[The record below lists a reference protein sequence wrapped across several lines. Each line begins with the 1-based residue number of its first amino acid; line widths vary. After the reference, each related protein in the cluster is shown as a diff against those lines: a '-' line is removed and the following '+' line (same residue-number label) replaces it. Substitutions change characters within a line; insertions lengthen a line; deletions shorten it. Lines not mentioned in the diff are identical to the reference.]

1 MKRDSRCERSNCD
14 RAIRSRTMCEKWCI
28 VTRRIRVNSRSI
40 RNDTPRDCRSNSF
53 KEKLKEEGDNP
64 LFFVYNIEM
73 LYMNRGRDVMSK
85 FTVASNGA
93 LETTL
98 RGAEVLS
105 TPLLNKGVAFTQEER
120 EELGLKGLLP
130 PAVLTLEEQARRA
143 YEQFSSQ
150 PDDLLKNVYLTAL
163 HDRNEVLFY
172 RILTE
177 HLREMLPIVYTP
189 TVGVAIQ
196 RYSHEY
202 RKPRGIYL
210 SINDPSGIEDAFANI
225 GATAENIDLVVVT
238 DGEGIL
244 GIGDWG
250 VGGINIAIGKLAVYT
265 AAVGIDPSRVLPVIL
280 DVGTNREELLNNPFY
295 IGNRHPRITGEAYD
309 EFIDTFVQAV
319 NKQFPK
325 ALLHWEDFSSRN
337 ARKILDKYRHDVCTF
352 NDDIQG
358 TGAVSLAAVLSAV
371 KASGVPL
378 SEHRVVVFGAGTA
391 GIGIADQV
399 RDAMVRVGLSD
410 EESHNRFW
418 CIDRNGLVTDNME
431 DLLDFQIPYARKE
444 AEVSDWKQN
453 DAIGLAE
460 VVKHVKPTILIGTST
475 VAGAFKEEIIKEMAS
490 HVERPIILPMSNP
503 TPLAEAKP
511 ADLIEWTEGKAL
523 VATGSPFEPVT
534 YNGVT
539 YVIGQSNNALI
550 FPGLGLGT
558 IVVRASVMTDGMFAA
573 AAEAVAS
580 MVDTSQPGA
589 PILPEVE
596 ELRNIS
602 ELVAIE
608 VAKVAVAEG
617 VARENL
623 SDDDI
628 KIAVK
633 EAIWEPEYRQIKA
646 VEKVRI

>member
-1 MKRDSRCERSNCD
+1 
-14 RAIRSRTMCEKWCI
+14 
-28 VTRRIRVNSRSI
+28 
-40 RNDTPRDCRSNSF
+40 
-53 KEKLKEEGDNP
+53 
-64 LFFVYNIEM
+64 
-73 LYMNRGRDVMSK
+73 MSK

-105 TPLLNKGVAFTQEER
+105 TPLLNKGVAFTQNER

-172 RILTE
+172 RILTD

-202 RKPRGIYL
+202 RKPRGVYL
-210 SINDPSGIEDAFANI
+210 SINDPSGIEEAFTNI

-399 RDAMVRVGLSD
+399 RDAMVRVGVSE
-410 EESHNRFW
+410 EESYKRFW

-444 AEVSDWKQN
+444 AEVSEWKEN
-453 DAIGLAE
+453 DVIGLAE

-511 ADLIEWTEGKAL
+511 ADLIEWTEGRAL

-534 YNGVT
+534 YNGVM

-602 ELVAIE
+602 EMVAIE

-617 VARENL
+617 VARVNL
-623 SDDDI
+623 SDNDI
-628 KIAVK
+628 KMAVK
-633 EAIWEPEYRQIKA
+633 EAMWKPEYRQIKA

>member
-1 MKRDSRCERSNCD
+1 
-14 RAIRSRTMCEKWCI
+14 
-28 VTRRIRVNSRSI
+28 
-40 RNDTPRDCRSNSF
+40 
-53 KEKLKEEGDNP
+53 
-64 LFFVYNIEM
+64 
-73 LYMNRGRDVMSK
+73 MNRGRDVMSK
-85 FTVASNGA
+85 FTVASNGS

-98 RGAEVLS
+98 RGVEVLS

-143 YEQFSSQ
+143 YEQFCSQ

-172 RILTE
+172 RILTD

-202 RKPRGIYL
+202 RKPRGVYL
-210 SINDPSGIEDAFANI
+210 SINDPSGIEEAFANI

-280 DVGTNREELLNNPFY
+280 DVGTNREELLDNPFY

-337 ARKILDKYRHDVCTF
+337 ARKILDKYRHDICTF

-399 RDAMVRVGLSD
+399 RDALVRVGVSE
-410 EESHNRFW
+410 EESYKRFW

-444 AEVSDWKQN
+444 AEVSEWKQN
-453 DAIGLAE
+453 GVIGLAE

-475 VAGAFKEEIIKEMAS
+475 VAGAFKEEIIKDMAS

-602 ELVAIE
+602 EMVAIE

-623 SDDDI
+623 SDNDI

>member
-1 MKRDSRCERSNCD
+1 
-14 RAIRSRTMCEKWCI
+14 
-28 VTRRIRVNSRSI
+28 
-40 RNDTPRDCRSNSF
+40 
-53 KEKLKEEGDNP
+53 
-64 LFFVYNIEM
+64 
-73 LYMNRGRDVMSK
+73 MSK

-105 TPLLNKGVAFTQEER
+105 TPLLNKGVAFTQNER

-172 RILTE
+172 RILTD

-202 RKPRGIYL
+202 RKPRGVYL
-210 SINDPSGIEDAFANI
+210 SINDSSGIEEAFTNI

-399 RDAMVRVGLSD
+399 RDAMVRVGVSE
-410 EESHNRFW
+410 EESYKRFW

-444 AEVSDWKQN
+444 AEVSEWKEN
-453 DAIGLAE
+453 DVIGLAE

-475 VAGAFKEEIIKEMAS
+475 VASAFKEEIIKEMAS

-511 ADLIEWTEGKAL
+511 ADLIEWTEGRAL

-558 IVVRASVMTDGMFAA
+558 IVVRASVMTDGMFAL

-602 ELVAIE
+602 EMVAIE

-617 VARENL
+617 VARVNL
-623 SDDDI
+623 SDNDI
-628 KIAVK
+628 KMAVQ
-633 EAIWEPEYRQIKA
+633 EAMWKPEYRQIKA

>member
-1 MKRDSRCERSNCD
+1 
-14 RAIRSRTMCEKWCI
+14 
-28 VTRRIRVNSRSI
+28 
-40 RNDTPRDCRSNSF
+40 
-53 KEKLKEEGDNP
+53 
-64 LFFVYNIEM
+64 
-73 LYMNRGRDVMSK
+73 MSK
-85 FTVASNGA
+85 FTVASNGS

-98 RGAEVLS
+98 RGVEVLS

-143 YEQFSSQ
+143 YEQFCSQ

-172 RILTE
+172 RILTD

-202 RKPRGIYL
+202 RKPRGVYL
-210 SINDPSGIEDAFANI
+210 SINDPSGIEEAFANI

-280 DVGTNREELLNNPFY
+280 DVGTNREELLDNPFY

-337 ARKILDKYRHDVCTF
+337 ARKILDKYRHDICTF

-399 RDAMVRVGLSD
+399 RDAMVRVGVSE
-410 EESHNRFW
+410 EESYKRFW

-444 AEVSDWKQN
+444 AEVSEWKQN
-453 DAIGLAE
+453 GVIGLAE

-511 ADLIEWTEGKAL
+511 ANLIEWTEGRAL

-602 ELVAIE
+602 EMVAIE

-623 SDDDI
+623 SDNDI

>member
-1 MKRDSRCERSNCD
+1 
-14 RAIRSRTMCEKWCI
+14 
-28 VTRRIRVNSRSI
+28 
-40 RNDTPRDCRSNSF
+40 
-53 KEKLKEEGDNP
+53 
-64 LFFVYNIEM
+64 
-73 LYMNRGRDVMSK
+73 MSK
-85 FTVASNGA
+85 FTVASNGS

-98 RGAEVLS
+98 RGVEVLS

-143 YEQFSSQ
+143 YEQFCSQ

-172 RILTE
+172 RILTN
-177 HLREMLPIVYTP
+177 HLHEMLPIVYTP

-202 RKPRGIYL
+202 RKPRGVYL
-210 SINDPSGIEDAFANI
+210 SINDPSGIEEAFANI

-337 ARKILDKYRHDVCTF
+337 ARKILDKYRHDICTF

-371 KASGVPL
+371 KVSGVPL

-399 RDAMVRVGLSD
+399 RDAMVRVGVSE
-410 EESHNRFW
+410 EESYKRFW

-444 AEVSDWKQN
+444 AEVSEWKQN
-453 DAIGLAE
+453 DVIGLAE

-511 ADLIEWTEGKAL
+511 ADLIEWTEGRAL

-602 ELVAIE
+602 EMVAIE

-623 SDDDI
+623 SDNDI

>member
-1 MKRDSRCERSNCD
+1 
-14 RAIRSRTMCEKWCI
+14 
-28 VTRRIRVNSRSI
+28 
-40 RNDTPRDCRSNSF
+40 
-53 KEKLKEEGDNP
+53 
-64 LFFVYNIEM
+64 
-73 LYMNRGRDVMSK
+73 MSK

-105 TPLLNKGVAFTQEER
+105 TPLLNKGVAFTQNER

-172 RILTE
+172 RILTD

-202 RKPRGIYL
+202 RKPRGVYL
-210 SINDPSGIEDAFANI
+210 SINDPSGIEEAFANI

-399 RDAMVRVGLSD
+399 RDAMVRVGVSE
-410 EESHNRFW
+410 EESYKRFW

-444 AEVSDWKQN
+444 AEVSEWKQN
-453 DAIGLAE
+453 GVIGLAE

-511 ADLIEWTEGKAL
+511 ADLIEWTEGRAL

-602 ELVAIE
+602 EMVAIE

-617 VARENL
+617 VARVNL
-623 SDDDI
+623 SDNDI
-628 KIAVK
+628 KMAVQ
-633 EAIWEPEYRQIKA
+633 EAMWKPEYRQIKA

>member
-1 MKRDSRCERSNCD
+1 
-14 RAIRSRTMCEKWCI
+14 
-28 VTRRIRVNSRSI
+28 
-40 RNDTPRDCRSNSF
+40 
-53 KEKLKEEGDNP
+53 
-64 LFFVYNIEM
+64 
-73 LYMNRGRDVMSK
+73 MNRGRDVMSK
-85 FTVASNGA
+85 FTVASNGS

-98 RGAEVLS
+98 RGVEVLS

-143 YEQFSSQ
+143 YEQFCSQ

-172 RILTE
+172 RILTD

-202 RKPRGIYL
+202 RKPRGVYL
-210 SINDPSGIEDAFANI
+210 SINDPSGIEEAFANI

-399 RDAMVRVGLSD
+399 RDAMVRVGVSE
-410 EESHNRFW
+410 EESYKRFW

-444 AEVSDWKQN
+444 AEVSEWKQN
-453 DAIGLAE
+453 DVIGLAE

-511 ADLIEWTEGKAL
+511 ADLIQWTEGRAL

-602 ELVAIE
+602 EMVAIE

-617 VARENL
+617 VAREKL
-623 SDDDI
+623 SDNDI
-628 KIAVK
+628 KTAVK

>member
-1 MKRDSRCERSNCD
+1 
-14 RAIRSRTMCEKWCI
+14 
-28 VTRRIRVNSRSI
+28 
-40 RNDTPRDCRSNSF
+40 
-53 KEKLKEEGDNP
+53 
-64 LFFVYNIEM
+64 
-73 LYMNRGRDVMSK
+73 MNRGRDVMSK

-189 TVGVAIQ
+189 TVGIAIQ

>member
-1 MKRDSRCERSNCD
+1 
-14 RAIRSRTMCEKWCI
+14 
-28 VTRRIRVNSRSI
+28 
-40 RNDTPRDCRSNSF
+40 
-53 KEKLKEEGDNP
+53 
-64 LFFVYNIEM
+64 
-73 LYMNRGRDVMSK
+73 MSK

-105 TPLLNKGVAFTQEER
+105 TPLLNKGVAFTQNER

-172 RILTE
+172 RILTD

-202 RKPRGIYL
+202 RKPRGVYL
-210 SINDPSGIEDAFANI
+210 SINDPSGIEEAFTNI

-399 RDAMVRVGLSD
+399 RDAMVRVGVSE
-410 EESHNRFW
+410 EESYKRFW

-431 DLLDFQIPYARKE
+431 DLLDFQIPYARK
-444 AEVSDWKQN
+444 AEVSEWKEN
-453 DAIGLAE
+453 DVIGLAE

-511 ADLIEWTEGKAL
+511 ADLIEWTEGRAL

-602 ELVAIE
+602 EMVAIE

-617 VARENL
+617 VARVNL
-623 SDDDI
+623 SDNDI
-628 KIAVK
+628 KMAVQ
-633 EAIWEPEYRQIKA
+633 EAMWKPEYRQIKA

>member
-1 MKRDSRCERSNCD
+1 
-14 RAIRSRTMCEKWCI
+14 
-28 VTRRIRVNSRSI
+28 
-40 RNDTPRDCRSNSF
+40 
-53 KEKLKEEGDNP
+53 
-64 LFFVYNIEM
+64 
-73 LYMNRGRDVMSK
+73 MSK

-105 TPLLNKGVAFTQEER
+105 TPLLNKGVAFTQNER

-172 RILTE
+172 RILTD

-202 RKPRGIYL
+202 RKPRGVYL
-210 SINDPSGIEDAFANI
+210 SINDSSGIEEAFTNI

-399 RDAMVRVGLSD
+399 RDAMVRVGVSE
-410 EESHNRFW
+410 EESYKRFW

-444 AEVSDWKQN
+444 AEVSEWKEN
-453 DAIGLAE
+453 DVIGLAE

-511 ADLIEWTEGKAL
+511 TDLIEWTEGRAL

-602 ELVAIE
+602 EMVAIE

-617 VARENL
+617 VARVNL
-623 SDDDI
+623 SDNDI
-628 KIAVK
+628 KMAVQ
-633 EAIWEPEYRQIKA
+633 EAMWKPEYRQIKA

>member
-1 MKRDSRCERSNCD
+1 
-14 RAIRSRTMCEKWCI
+14 
-28 VTRRIRVNSRSI
+28 
-40 RNDTPRDCRSNSF
+40 
-53 KEKLKEEGDNP
+53 
-64 LFFVYNIEM
+64 
-73 LYMNRGRDVMSK
+73 MSK
-85 FTVASNGA
+85 FTVASNGS

-98 RGAEVLS
+98 RGVEVLS

-143 YEQFSSQ
+143 YEQFCSQ

-172 RILTE
+172 RILTD

-202 RKPRGIYL
+202 RKPRGVYL
-210 SINDPSGIEDAFANI
+210 SINDPSGIEEAFANI

-280 DVGTNREELLNNPFY
+280 DVGTNREELLDNPFY

-337 ARKILDKYRHDVCTF
+337 ARKILDKYRHDICTF

-399 RDAMVRVGLSD
+399 RDAMVRAGLSE
-410 EESHNRFW
+410 EESYKRFW

-444 AEVSDWKQN
+444 AEVSEWKQN
-453 DAIGLAE
+453 GVIGLAE

-511 ADLIEWTEGKAL
+511 ADLIEWTEGSAL

-602 ELVAIE
+602 EMVAIE

-623 SDDDI
+623 SDNDI

>member
-1 MKRDSRCERSNCD
+1 
-14 RAIRSRTMCEKWCI
+14 
-28 VTRRIRVNSRSI
+28 
-40 RNDTPRDCRSNSF
+40 
-53 KEKLKEEGDNP
+53 
-64 LFFVYNIEM
+64 
-73 LYMNRGRDVMSK
+73 MSK

-105 TPLLNKGVAFTQEER
+105 TPLLNKGVAFTQNER

-172 RILTE
+172 RILTD

-202 RKPRGIYL
+202 RKPRGVYL
-210 SINDPSGIEDAFANI
+210 SINDPSGIEEAFTNI

-399 RDAMVRVGLSD
+399 RDAMVRVGVSE
-410 EESHNRFW
+410 EESYKRFW

-444 AEVSDWKQN
+444 AEVSEWKEN
-453 DAIGLAE
+453 DVIGLAK

-511 ADLIEWTEGKAL
+511 ADLIEWTEGRAL

-589 PILPEVE
+589 SILPEVE

-602 ELVAIE
+602 EMVAIE

-617 VARENL
+617 VARVNL
-623 SDDDI
+623 SDNDI
-628 KIAVK
+628 KMAVQ
-633 EAIWEPEYRQIKA
+633 EAMWKPEYRQIKA

>member
-1 MKRDSRCERSNCD
+1 
-14 RAIRSRTMCEKWCI
+14 
-28 VTRRIRVNSRSI
+28 
-40 RNDTPRDCRSNSF
+40 
-53 KEKLKEEGDNP
+53 
-64 LFFVYNIEM
+64 
-73 LYMNRGRDVMSK
+73 MSK

-105 TPLLNKGVAFTQEER
+105 TPLLNKGVAFTQNER

-172 RILTE
+172 RILTD

-202 RKPRGIYL
+202 RKPRGVYL
-210 SINDPSGIEDAFANI
+210 SINDPSGIEEAFTNI

-399 RDAMVRVGLSD
+399 RDAMVRVGVSE
-410 EESHNRFW
+410 EESYKRFW

-444 AEVSDWKQN
+444 AEVSEWKEN
-453 DAIGLAE
+453 DVIGLAE

-511 ADLIEWTEGKAL
+511 VDLIEWTEGRAL

-602 ELVAIE
+602 EMVAIE

-617 VARENL
+617 VARVNL
-623 SDDDI
+623 SDNDI
-628 KIAVK
+628 KMAVQ
-633 EAIWEPEYRQIKA
+633 EAMWKPEYRQIKA

>member
-1 MKRDSRCERSNCD
+1 
-14 RAIRSRTMCEKWCI
+14 
-28 VTRRIRVNSRSI
+28 
-40 RNDTPRDCRSNSF
+40 
-53 KEKLKEEGDNP
+53 
-64 LFFVYNIEM
+64 M

-105 TPLLNKGVAFTQEER
+105 TPLLNKGVAFTQNER

-172 RILTE
+172 RILTD

-202 RKPRGIYL
+202 RKPRGVYL
-210 SINDPSGIEDAFANI
+210 SINDPSGIEEAFTNI

-399 RDAMVRVGLSD
+399 RDAMVRVGVSE
-410 EESHNRFW
+410 EESYKRFW

-444 AEVSDWKQN
+444 AEVSEWKQN
-453 DAIGLAE
+453 DVIGLAE

-511 ADLIEWTEGKAL
+511 ADLIEWTEGRAL

-602 ELVAIE
+602 EMVAIE

-617 VARENL
+617 VARVNL
-623 SDDDI
+623 SDNDI
-628 KIAVK
+628 KMAVK
-633 EAIWEPEYRQIKA
+633 EAMWKPEYRQIKA

>member
-1 MKRDSRCERSNCD
+1 
-14 RAIRSRTMCEKWCI
+14 
-28 VTRRIRVNSRSI
+28 
-40 RNDTPRDCRSNSF
+40 
-53 KEKLKEEGDNP
+53 
-64 LFFVYNIEM
+64 
-73 LYMNRGRDVMSK
+73 MSK
-85 FTVASNGA
+85 FTVASNGS

-98 RGAEVLS
+98 RGVEVLS

-143 YEQFSSQ
+143 YEQFCSQ

-172 RILTE
+172 RILTD

-202 RKPRGIYL
+202 RKPRGVYL
-210 SINDPSGIEDAFANI
+210 SINDPSGIEEAFANI

-280 DVGTNREELLNNPFY
+280 DVGTNREELLDNPFY

-337 ARKILDKYRHDVCTF
+337 ARKILDKYRHDICTF

-399 RDAMVRVGLSD
+399 RDAMVRAGLSE
-410 EESHNRFW
+410 EESYKRFW

-444 AEVSDWKQN
+444 AEVSEWKQN
-453 DAIGLAE
+453 GVIGLAE

-511 ADLIEWTEGKAL
+511 ADLIEWTEGRAL

-602 ELVAIE
+602 EMVAIE

-623 SDDDI
+623 SDNDI

-646 VEKVRI
+646 VEKVTI

>member
-1 MKRDSRCERSNCD
+1 
-14 RAIRSRTMCEKWCI
+14 
-28 VTRRIRVNSRSI
+28 
-40 RNDTPRDCRSNSF
+40 
-53 KEKLKEEGDNP
+53 
-64 LFFVYNIEM
+64 
-73 LYMNRGRDVMSK
+73 MSK
-85 FTVASNGA
+85 FTVASNGS

-98 RGAEVLS
+98 RGVEVLS

-143 YEQFSSQ
+143 YEQFCSQ

-172 RILTE
+172 RILTD

-202 RKPRGIYL
+202 RKPRGVYL
-210 SINDPSGIEDAFANI
+210 SINDPSGIEEAFANI

-319 NKQFPK
+319 SKQFPK

-337 ARKILDKYRHDVCTF
+337 ARKILDKYRHDICTF

-399 RDAMVRVGLSD
+399 RDAMVRVGVSE
-410 EESHNRFW
+410 EESYKRFW

-431 DLLDFQIPYARKE
+431 DLLDFQMPYARKA
-444 AEVSDWKQN
+444 AEVSEWKQN
-453 DAIGLAE
+453 DVIGLIE

-475 VAGAFKEEIIKEMAS
+475 VAGAFKEEIIKEMAF

-511 ADLIEWTEGKAL
+511 ADLIEWTEGRAL

-573 AAEAVAS
+573 AAEAVAN

-602 ELVAIE
+602 EMVAIE

-623 SDDDI
+623 SDNDI

>member
-1 MKRDSRCERSNCD
+1 
-14 RAIRSRTMCEKWCI
+14 
-28 VTRRIRVNSRSI
+28 
-40 RNDTPRDCRSNSF
+40 
-53 KEKLKEEGDNP
+53 
-64 LFFVYNIEM
+64 
-73 LYMNRGRDVMSK
+73 MNRGRDVMSK

-105 TPLLNKGVAFTQEER
+105 TPLLNKGVAFTQNER

-172 RILTE
+172 RILTD

-202 RKPRGIYL
+202 RKPRGVYL
-210 SINDPSGIEDAFANI
+210 SINDPSGIEEAFTNI

-399 RDAMVRVGLSD
+399 RDAMVRVGVSE
-410 EESHNRFW
+410 EESYKRFW

-431 DLLDFQIPYARKE
+431 DLLDFQIPYARQE
-444 AEVSDWKQN
+444 AKVSEWKQN
-453 DAIGLAE
+453 DVIGLAE

-511 ADLIEWTEGKAL
+511 ADVIEWTEGRAL

-558 IVVRASVMTDGMFAA
+558 IVVRASIMTDGMFAA

-602 ELVAIE
+602 EMVAIE

-617 VARENL
+617 VARVNL
-623 SDDDI
+623 SDNDI
-628 KIAVK
+628 KMAVK
-633 EAIWEPEYRQIKA
+633 EAMWKPEYRQIKA

>member
-1 MKRDSRCERSNCD
+1 
-14 RAIRSRTMCEKWCI
+14 
-28 VTRRIRVNSRSI
+28 
-40 RNDTPRDCRSNSF
+40 
-53 KEKLKEEGDNP
+53 
-64 LFFVYNIEM
+64 
-73 LYMNRGRDVMSK
+73 MSK
-85 FTVASNGA
+85 FTVASNGS

-98 RGAEVLS
+98 RGVEVLS

-143 YEQFSSQ
+143 YEQFCSQ

-172 RILTE
+172 RILTD

-202 RKPRGIYL
+202 RKPRGVYL
-210 SINDPSGIEDAFANI
+210 SINDPSGIEEAFANI

-280 DVGTNREELLNNPFY
+280 DVGTNREELLDNPFY

-337 ARKILDKYRHDVCTF
+337 ARKILDKYRHDICTF

-399 RDAMVRVGLSD
+399 RDAMVRVGVSE
-410 EESHNRFW
+410 EESYKRFW

-444 AEVSDWKQN
+444 AEVSEWKEN
-453 DAIGLAE
+453 GVIGLAE

-511 ADLIEWTEGKAL
+511 ADLIEWTEGRAL

-534 YNGVT
+534 YNGIT

-602 ELVAIE
+602 EMVAIE

-623 SDDDI
+623 SDNDI

-646 VEKVRI
+646 VEKVTI

>member
-1 MKRDSRCERSNCD
+1 
-14 RAIRSRTMCEKWCI
+14 
-28 VTRRIRVNSRSI
+28 
-40 RNDTPRDCRSNSF
+40 
-53 KEKLKEEGDNP
+53 
-64 LFFVYNIEM
+64 
-73 LYMNRGRDVMSK
+73 MSK
-85 FTVASNGA
+85 FTVASNGS

-98 RGAEVLS
+98 RGVEVLS

-130 PAVLTLEEQARRA
+130 PAVLTLDEQARRA
-143 YEQFSSQ
+143 YEQFCSQ

-202 RKPRGIYL
+202 RKPRGVYL
-210 SINDPSGIEDAFANI
+210 SVNDPSGIEEAFSNI

-280 DVGTNREELLNNPFY
+280 DVGTNREDLLNNPFY
-295 IGNRHPRITGEAYD
+295 IGNRHPRVTGEDYD

-319 NKQFPK
+319 GNKFPK

-378 SEHRVVVFGAGTA
+378 NEHRVVVFGAGTA

-399 RDAMVRVGLSD
+399 RDALVRVGLS
-410 EESHNRFW
+410 EQEAHERFW
-418 CIDRNGLVTDNME
+418 CIDRNGLITDDME

-444 AEVSDWKQN
+444 AEVKDWKQS

-511 ADLIEWTEGKAL
+511 VDLIEWTEGRAL
-523 VATGSPFEPVT
+523 VATGSPFDPVT

-602 ELVAIE
+602 EMVAIE

-623 SDDDI
+623 SDNDI

-633 EAIWEPEYRQIKA
+633 ESIWKPEYRQIKA

>member
-1 MKRDSRCERSNCD
+1 
-14 RAIRSRTMCEKWCI
+14 
-28 VTRRIRVNSRSI
+28 
-40 RNDTPRDCRSNSF
+40 
-53 KEKLKEEGDNP
+53 
-64 LFFVYNIEM
+64 
-73 LYMNRGRDVMSK
+73 MSK
-85 FTVASNGA
+85 FTVASNGS

-98 RGAEVLS
+98 RGVEVLS

-130 PAVLTLEEQARRA
+130 PAVLTLDEQARRA
-143 YEQFSSQ
+143 YEQFCSQ

-172 RILTE
+172 RILTN

-202 RKPRGIYL
+202 RKPRGVYL
-210 SINDPSGIEDAFANI
+210 SVNDPSGIEEAFANI

-371 KASGVPL
+371 KVSGVPL

-399 RDAMVRVGLSD
+399 RDAMVRAGLSE

-444 AEVSDWKQN
+444 AEVSEWKQSGV
-453 DAIGLAE
+453 IGLAE

-511 ADLIEWTEGKAL
+511 VDLIEWTEGRAL

-602 ELVAIE
+602 EMVAIE

-617 VARENL
+617 VAREKL
-623 SDDDI
+623 SDNDI

-633 EAIWEPEYRQIKA
+633 EAMWKPEYRQIKA

>member
-1 MKRDSRCERSNCD
+1 
-14 RAIRSRTMCEKWCI
+14 
-28 VTRRIRVNSRSI
+28 
-40 RNDTPRDCRSNSF
+40 
-53 KEKLKEEGDNP
+53 
-64 LFFVYNIEM
+64 
-73 LYMNRGRDVMSK
+73 MNRGRDVMSK

-172 RILTE
+172 RILTD

-431 DLLDFQIPYARKE
+431 GLLDFQIPYARKE

-453 DAIGLAE
+453 GVIGLAE

-511 ADLIEWTEGKAL
+511 ADLIEWTEGRAL

-623 SDDDI
+623 SDNDI

-633 EAIWEPEYRQIKA
+633 EAMWKPEYRQIKA
-646 VEKVRI
+646 VEKVSI

>member
-1 MKRDSRCERSNCD
+1 
-14 RAIRSRTMCEKWCI
+14 
-28 VTRRIRVNSRSI
+28 
-40 RNDTPRDCRSNSF
+40 
-53 KEKLKEEGDNP
+53 
-64 LFFVYNIEM
+64 
-73 LYMNRGRDVMSK
+73 MSK
-85 FTVASNGA
+85 FTVASNGS
-93 LETTL
+93 LETAL
-98 RGAEVLS
+98 RGVEVLS

-130 PAVLTLEEQARRA
+130 PAVLTLDEQARRA
-143 YEQFSSQ
+143 YEQFCSQ

-202 RKPRGIYL
+202 RKPRGVYL
-210 SINDPSGIEDAFANI
+210 SVNDPSGIEEAFSNI

-280 DVGTNREELLNNPFY
+280 DVGTNREDLLNNPFY
-295 IGNRHPRITGEAYD
+295 IGNRHPRVTGEDYD

-319 NKQFPK
+319 GNKFPK

-378 SEHRVVVFGAGTA
+378 NEHRVVVFGAGTA

-399 RDAMVRVGLSD
+399 RDALVRVGLS
-410 EESHNRFW
+410 EQEAHERFW
-418 CIDRNGLVTDNME
+418 CIDRNGLITDNME
-431 DLLDFQIPYARKE
+431 DLLDFQVPYARKE
-444 AEVSDWKQN
+444 AEVKDWKQS

-460 VVKHVKPTILIGTST
+460 VVKYVKPTILIGTST

-511 ADLIEWTEGKAL
+511 VDLIEWTEGRAL
-523 VATGSPFEPVT
+523 VATGSPFDPVT

-602 ELVAIE
+602 EMVAIE

-623 SDDDI
+623 SDNDI

-633 EAIWEPEYRQIKA
+633 ESIWKPEYRQIKA

>member
-1 MKRDSRCERSNCD
+1 
-14 RAIRSRTMCEKWCI
+14 
-28 VTRRIRVNSRSI
+28 
-40 RNDTPRDCRSNSF
+40 
-53 KEKLKEEGDNP
+53 
-64 LFFVYNIEM
+64 
-73 LYMNRGRDVMSK
+73 MSK
-85 FTVASNGA
+85 FTVASNGS

-98 RGAEVLS
+98 RGVEVLS

-143 YEQFSSQ
+143 YEQFCSQ

-172 RILTE
+172 RILTD

-202 RKPRGIYL
+202 RKPRGVYL
-210 SINDPSGIEDAFANI
+210 SINDPSGIEEAFANI

-280 DVGTNREELLNNPFY
+280 DVGTNREELLDNPFY

-337 ARKILDKYRHDVCTF
+337 ARKILDKYRHDICTF

-391 GIGIADQV
+391 GIGIVDQV
-399 RDAMVRVGLSD
+399 RDAMVRVGVSE
-410 EESHNRFW
+410 EESYKRFW

-444 AEVSDWKQN
+444 AEVSEWKEN
-453 DAIGLAE
+453 GVIGLAE

-511 ADLIEWTEGKAL
+511 ADLIEWTEGRAL

-602 ELVAIE
+602 EMVAIE

-623 SDDDI
+623 SDNDI

-646 VEKVRI
+646 VEKVTI

>member
-1 MKRDSRCERSNCD
+1 
-14 RAIRSRTMCEKWCI
+14 
-28 VTRRIRVNSRSI
+28 
-40 RNDTPRDCRSNSF
+40 
-53 KEKLKEEGDNP
+53 
-64 LFFVYNIEM
+64 
-73 LYMNRGRDVMSK
+73 MSK

-105 TPLLNKGVAFTQEER
+105 TPLLNKGVAFTQNER

-172 RILTE
+172 RILTD

-210 SINDPSGIEDAFANI
+210 SINDPSGIEEAFANM

-399 RDAMVRVGLSD
+399 RDAMVRVGVSE
-410 EESHNRFW
+410 EESYKRFW

-444 AEVSDWKQN
+444 AEVSEWKEN
-453 DAIGLAE
+453 DVIGLAE

-511 ADLIEWTEGKAL
+511 ADLIEWTEGRAL

-602 ELVAIE
+602 EMVAIE

-617 VARENL
+617 VARVNL
-623 SDDDI
+623 SDNDI
-628 KIAVK
+628 KMAVK
-633 EAIWEPEYRQIKA
+633 EAMWKPKYRQIKA

>member
-1 MKRDSRCERSNCD
+1 
-14 RAIRSRTMCEKWCI
+14 
-28 VTRRIRVNSRSI
+28 
-40 RNDTPRDCRSNSF
+40 
-53 KEKLKEEGDNP
+53 
-64 LFFVYNIEM
+64 
-73 LYMNRGRDVMSK
+73 MSK
-85 FTVASNGA
+85 FTVASNGS

-98 RGAEVLS
+98 RGVEVLS

-143 YEQFSSQ
+143 YEQFCSQ

-172 RILTE
+172 RILTD

-202 RKPRGIYL
+202 RKPRGVYL
-210 SINDPSGIEDAFANI
+210 SINDPSGIEEAFANI

-280 DVGTNREELLNNPFY
+280 DVGTNREELLDNPFY

-319 NKQFPK
+319 NKQFTK

-337 ARKILDKYRHDVCTF
+337 ARKILDKYRHDICTF

-399 RDAMVRVGLSD
+399 RDAMVRVGVSE
-410 EESHNRFW
+410 EESYKRFW

-444 AEVSDWKQN
+444 AEVSEWKEN
-453 DAIGLAE
+453 GVIGLAE

-511 ADLIEWTEGKAL
+511 ADLIEWTEGRAL

-602 ELVAIE
+602 EMVAIE

-623 SDDDI
+623 SDNDI

-646 VEKVRI
+646 VEKVTI

>member
-1 MKRDSRCERSNCD
+1 
-14 RAIRSRTMCEKWCI
+14 
-28 VTRRIRVNSRSI
+28 
-40 RNDTPRDCRSNSF
+40 
-53 KEKLKEEGDNP
+53 
-64 LFFVYNIEM
+64 
-73 LYMNRGRDVMSK
+73 MNRGRDVMSK
-85 FTVASNGA
+85 FTVASNGS

-98 RGAEVLS
+98 RGVEVLA

-143 YEQFSSQ
+143 YEQFCSQ

-172 RILTE
+172 RILTD

-202 RKPRGIYL
+202 RKPRGVYL
-210 SINDPSGIEDAFANI
+210 SVNDPSGIEEAFANI

-280 DVGTNREELLNNPFY
+280 DVGTNREDLLNNPFY
-295 IGNRHPRITGEAYD
+295 IGNRHPRVTGEAYD

-319 NKQFPK
+319 GNKFPK

-378 SEHRVVVFGAGTA
+378 NEHRVVVFGAGTA
-391 GIGIADQV
+391 GIGIVDQV
-399 RDAMVRVGLSD
+399 RDAMVRVGLS
-410 EESHNRFW
+410 EQEAHERFW
-418 CIDRNGLVTDNME
+418 CIDRNGLITDNME
-431 DLLDFQIPYARKE
+431 DLLDFQIPYARKV
-444 AEVSDWKQN
+444 AEVNEWKQS

-511 ADLIEWTEGKAL
+511 VDLIEWTEGRAL

-580 MVDTSQPGA
+580 MVDTSKPGA

-602 ELVAIE
+602 EMVAIE

-617 VARENL
+617 VARESL
-623 SDDDI
+623 SDNDI

-633 EAIWEPEYRQIKA
+633 ESMWKPEYRQIKA

>member
-1 MKRDSRCERSNCD
+1 
-14 RAIRSRTMCEKWCI
+14 
-28 VTRRIRVNSRSI
+28 
-40 RNDTPRDCRSNSF
+40 
-53 KEKLKEEGDNP
+53 
-64 LFFVYNIEM
+64 
-73 LYMNRGRDVMSK
+73 MSK
-85 FTVASNGA
+85 FTVASNGS

-98 RGAEVLS
+98 RGVEVLS

-143 YEQFSSQ
+143 YEQFCSQ

-172 RILTE
+172 RILTN

-202 RKPRGIYL
+202 RKPRGVYL
-210 SINDPSGIEDAFANI
+210 SINDPSGIEEAFANI

-337 ARKILDKYRHDVCTF
+337 ARKILDKYRHDICTF

-371 KASGVPL
+371 KVSGVPL

-399 RDAMVRVGLSD
+399 RDAMVRVGVSE
-410 EESHNRFW
+410 EESYKRFW
-418 CIDRNGLVTDNME
+418 CIDRTGLVTDNME

-444 AEVSDWKQN
+444 AEVSEWKQN
-453 DAIGLAE
+453 DVIGLAE

-511 ADLIEWTEGKAL
+511 ADLIEWTEGRAL

-602 ELVAIE
+602 EMVAIE

-623 SDDDI
+623 SDNDI

>member
-1 MKRDSRCERSNCD
+1 
-14 RAIRSRTMCEKWCI
+14 
-28 VTRRIRVNSRSI
+28 
-40 RNDTPRDCRSNSF
+40 
-53 KEKLKEEGDNP
+53 
-64 LFFVYNIEM
+64 
-73 LYMNRGRDVMSK
+73 MSK
-85 FTVASNGA
+85 FTVASNGS

-98 RGAEVLS
+98 RGVEVLS

-120 EELGLKGLLP
+120 KELGLKGLLP

-143 YEQFSSQ
+143 YEQFCSQ

-172 RILTE
+172 RILTN

-202 RKPRGIYL
+202 RKPRGVYL
-210 SINDPSGIEDAFANI
+210 SINDPSGIEEAFANI

-337 ARKILDKYRHDVCTF
+337 ARKILDKYRHDICTF

-399 RDAMVRVGLSD
+399 RDAMVRVGVSE
-410 EESHNRFW
+410 EESYKRFW

-431 DLLDFQIPYARKE
+431 DLLDFQMPYARKE
-444 AEVSDWKQN
+444 AEVSEWKQN
-453 DAIGLAE
+453 DVIGLAE

-511 ADLIEWTEGKAL
+511 VDLIEWTEGRAL

-602 ELVAIE
+602 EMVAIE

-623 SDDDI
+623 SNNDI

-646 VEKVRI
+646 VEKVSI

>member
-1 MKRDSRCERSNCD
+1 
-14 RAIRSRTMCEKWCI
+14 
-28 VTRRIRVNSRSI
+28 
-40 RNDTPRDCRSNSF
+40 
-53 KEKLKEEGDNP
+53 
-64 LFFVYNIEM
+64 
-73 LYMNRGRDVMSK
+73 MSK

-105 TPLLNKGVAFTQEER
+105 TPLLNKGVAFTQNER

-172 RILTE
+172 RILTD

-202 RKPRGIYL
+202 RKPRGVYL
-210 SINDPSGIEDAFANI
+210 SINDPSGIEEAFTNI

-399 RDAMVRVGLSD
+399 RDAMVRVGVSE
-410 EESHNRFW
+410 EESYKRFW

-444 AEVSDWKQN
+444 AEVSEWKEN
-453 DAIGLAE
+453 DVIGLAE

-511 ADLIEWTEGKAL
+511 ADLIEWTEGRAL

-602 ELVAIE
+602 EMVAIE

-617 VARENL
+617 VARVNL
-623 SDDDI
+623 SDNDI
-628 KIAVK
+628 KMAVK
-633 EAIWEPEYRQIKA
+633 EAMWKPEYRQIKA
-646 VEKVRI
+646 IEKVRI

>member
-1 MKRDSRCERSNCD
+1 
-14 RAIRSRTMCEKWCI
+14 
-28 VTRRIRVNSRSI
+28 
-40 RNDTPRDCRSNSF
+40 
-53 KEKLKEEGDNP
+53 
-64 LFFVYNIEM
+64 
-73 LYMNRGRDVMSK
+73 MSK

-105 TPLLNKGVAFTQEER
+105 TPLLNKGVAFTQNER

-172 RILTE
+172 RILTD

-202 RKPRGIYL
+202 RKPRGVYL
-210 SINDPSGIEDAFANI
+210 SINDPSGIEEAFTNI

-378 SEHRVVVFGAGTA
+378 SEHRIVVFGAGTA

-399 RDAMVRVGLSD
+399 RDAMVRVGVSE
-410 EESHNRFW
+410 EESYKRFW

-444 AEVSDWKQN
+444 AEVSEWKEN
-453 DAIGLAE
+453 DVIGLAE

-511 ADLIEWTEGKAL
+511 ADLIEWTEGRAL

-602 ELVAIE
+602 EMVAIE

-617 VARENL
+617 VARVNL
-623 SDDDI
+623 SDNDI
-628 KIAVK
+628 KMAVQ
-633 EAIWEPEYRQIKA
+633 EAMWKPEYRQIKA

>member
-1 MKRDSRCERSNCD
+1 
-14 RAIRSRTMCEKWCI
+14 
-28 VTRRIRVNSRSI
+28 
-40 RNDTPRDCRSNSF
+40 
-53 KEKLKEEGDNP
+53 
-64 LFFVYNIEM
+64 
-73 LYMNRGRDVMSK
+73 MSK

-105 TPLLNKGVAFTQEER
+105 TPLLNKGVAFTQNER

-172 RILTE
+172 RILTD

-202 RKPRGIYL
+202 RKPRGVYL
-210 SINDPSGIEDAFANI
+210 SINDPSGIEEAFTNI

-250 VGGINIAIGKLAVYT
+250 VGGINIAIGKLGVYT

-309 EFIDTFVQAV
+309 KFIDTFVQSV

-399 RDAMVRVGLSD
+399 RDAMVRVGVSE
-410 EESHNRFW
+410 EESYKRFW

-444 AEVSDWKQN
+444 AEVSEWKEN
-453 DAIGLAE
+453 DVIGLAE

-511 ADLIEWTEGKAL
+511 ADLIEWTEGRAL

-602 ELVAIE
+602 EMVAIE

-617 VARENL
+617 VARVNL
-623 SDDDI
+623 SDNDI
-628 KIAVK
+628 KMAVQ
-633 EAIWEPEYRQIKA
+633 EAMWKPEYRQIKA

>member
-1 MKRDSRCERSNCD
+1 
-14 RAIRSRTMCEKWCI
+14 
-28 VTRRIRVNSRSI
+28 
-40 RNDTPRDCRSNSF
+40 
-53 KEKLKEEGDNP
+53 
-64 LFFVYNIEM
+64 
-73 LYMNRGRDVMSK
+73 MSK

-105 TPLLNKGVAFTQEER
+105 TPLLNKGVAFTQNER

-172 RILTE
+172 RILTD

-202 RKPRGIYL
+202 RKPRGVYL
-210 SINDPSGIEDAFANI
+210 SINDPSGIEEAFTNI

-295 IGNRHPRITGEAYD
+295 IGNRHPRITGKAYD

-399 RDAMVRVGLSD
+399 RDAMVRVGVSE
-410 EESHNRFW
+410 EESYKRFW

-444 AEVSDWKQN
+444 VEVSGWKQN
-453 DAIGLAE
+453 DVIGLAE

-490 HVERPIILPMSNP
+490 HVERPIILPISNP

-511 ADLIEWTEGKAL
+511 ADLIEWTEGRAL

-602 ELVAIE
+602 EMVAIE

-617 VARENL
+617 VARVNL
-623 SDDDI
+623 SDNDI
-628 KIAVK
+628 KMAVK
-633 EAIWEPEYRQIKA
+633 EAMWKPEYRQIKA

>member
-1 MKRDSRCERSNCD
+1 
-14 RAIRSRTMCEKWCI
+14 
-28 VTRRIRVNSRSI
+28 
-40 RNDTPRDCRSNSF
+40 
-53 KEKLKEEGDNP
+53 
-64 LFFVYNIEM
+64 
-73 LYMNRGRDVMSK
+73 MSK
-85 FTVASNGA
+85 FTVASNGS

-98 RGAEVLS
+98 RGVEVLS

-143 YEQFSSQ
+143 YEQFCSQ

-172 RILTE
+172 RILTD

-202 RKPRGIYL
+202 RKPRGVYL
-210 SINDPSGIEDAFANI
+210 SINDPSGIEEAFANI

-337 ARKILDKYRHDVCTF
+337 ARKILDKYRHDICTF

-399 RDAMVRVGLSD
+399 RDAMVRVGVSE
-410 EESHNRFW
+410 EESYKRFW

-431 DLLDFQIPYARKE
+431 DLLDFQMPYARKE
-444 AEVSDWKQN
+444 AEVSEWKQN
-453 DAIGLAE
+453 DVIGLAE

-511 ADLIEWTEGKAL
+511 VDLIEWTEGRAL

-602 ELVAIE
+602 EMVAIE

-623 SDDDI
+623 SDNDI

>member
-1 MKRDSRCERSNCD
+1 
-14 RAIRSRTMCEKWCI
+14 
-28 VTRRIRVNSRSI
+28 
-40 RNDTPRDCRSNSF
+40 
-53 KEKLKEEGDNP
+53 
-64 LFFVYNIEM
+64 
-73 LYMNRGRDVMSK
+73 MNRGRDVMSK

-105 TPLLNKGVAFTQEER
+105 TPLLNKGVAFTQNER

-172 RILTE
+172 RILTD

-202 RKPRGIYL
+202 RKPRGVYL
-210 SINDPSGIEDAFANI
+210 SINDPSGIEEAFTNI

-280 DVGTNREELLNNPFY
+280 DVGTNRKELLNNPFY

-399 RDAMVRVGLSD
+399 RDAMVRVGVSE
-410 EESHNRFW
+410 EESYKRFW

-444 AEVSDWKQN
+444 AEVSEWKQN
-453 DAIGLAE
+453 DVIGLAE

-490 HVERPIILPMSNP
+490 HIERPIILPMSNP

-511 ADLIEWTEGKAL
+511 ADLIEWTEGRAL

-602 ELVAIE
+602 EMVAIE

-617 VARENL
+617 VARVNL
-623 SDDDI
+623 SDNDI
-628 KIAVK
+628 KMAVQ
-633 EAIWEPEYRQIKA
+633 EAMWKPEYRQIKA

>member
-1 MKRDSRCERSNCD
+1 
-14 RAIRSRTMCEKWCI
+14 
-28 VTRRIRVNSRSI
+28 
-40 RNDTPRDCRSNSF
+40 
-53 KEKLKEEGDNP
+53 
-64 LFFVYNIEM
+64 
-73 LYMNRGRDVMSK
+73 MSK

-93 LETTL
+93 LETIL

-623 SDDDI
+623 NDDDI

>member
-1 MKRDSRCERSNCD
+1 
-14 RAIRSRTMCEKWCI
+14 
-28 VTRRIRVNSRSI
+28 
-40 RNDTPRDCRSNSF
+40 
-53 KEKLKEEGDNP
+53 
-64 LFFVYNIEM
+64 
-73 LYMNRGRDVMSK
+73 MSK

-105 TPLLNKGVAFTQEER
+105 TPLLNKGVAFTQAER

-172 RILTE
+172 RILTD

-431 DLLDFQIPYARKE
+431 GLLDFQIPYARKE

-453 DAIGLAE
+453 DVIGLAE

-511 ADLIEWTEGKAL
+511 ADLIEWTEGRAL

-623 SDDDI
+623 SDNDI

-633 EAIWEPEYRQIKA
+633 EAMWKPEYRQIKA
-646 VEKVRI
+646 VEKVSI

>member
-1 MKRDSRCERSNCD
+1 
-14 RAIRSRTMCEKWCI
+14 
-28 VTRRIRVNSRSI
+28 
-40 RNDTPRDCRSNSF
+40 
-53 KEKLKEEGDNP
+53 
-64 LFFVYNIEM
+64 
-73 LYMNRGRDVMSK
+73 MSK
-85 FTVASNGA
+85 FTVASNGS

-98 RGAEVLS
+98 RGVEVLS

-120 EELGLKGLLP
+120 EDLGLKGLLP

-143 YEQFSSQ
+143 YEQFCSQ

-172 RILTE
+172 RLLTD

-202 RKPRGIYL
+202 RKPRGVYL
-210 SINDPSGIEDAFANI
+210 SINDPSGIEEAFANI

-280 DVGTNREELLNNPFY
+280 DVGTNREELLDNPFY

-337 ARKILDKYRHDVCTF
+337 ARKILDKYRHDICTF

-399 RDAMVRVGLSD
+399 RDAMVRVGVSE
-410 EESHNRFW
+410 EESYKRFW

-444 AEVSDWKQN
+444 AEVSEWKEN
-453 DAIGLAE
+453 GVIGLAE

-511 ADLIEWTEGKAL
+511 ADLIEWTEGRAL

-602 ELVAIE
+602 EMVAIE

-623 SDDDI
+623 SDNDI

-646 VEKVRI
+646 VEKVTI

>member
-1 MKRDSRCERSNCD
+1 
-14 RAIRSRTMCEKWCI
+14 
-28 VTRRIRVNSRSI
+28 
-40 RNDTPRDCRSNSF
+40 
-53 KEKLKEEGDNP
+53 
-64 LFFVYNIEM
+64 
-73 LYMNRGRDVMSK
+73 MNRGRDVMSK
-85 FTVASNGA
+85 FTVASNGS

-98 RGAEVLS
+98 RGVEVLS

-143 YEQFSSQ
+143 YEQFCSQ

-172 RILTE
+172 RILTD

-202 RKPRGIYL
+202 RKPRGVYL
-210 SINDPSGIEDAFANI
+210 SINDPSGIEEAFANI

-337 ARKILDKYRHDVCTF
+337 ARKILDKYRHDICTF

-399 RDAMVRVGLSD
+399 RDAMVRVGVLE
-410 EESHNRFW
+410 EESYKRFW

-444 AEVSDWKQN
+444 AEVSEWKEN
-453 DAIGLAE
+453 GVIGLAE

-475 VAGAFKEEIIKEMAS
+475 VAGAFKEEIVKEMAS

-511 ADLIEWTEGKAL
+511 ADLIEWTEGRAL

-602 ELVAIE
+602 EMVAIE

-623 SDDDI
+623 SDNDI

-646 VEKVRI
+646 VEKVTI